1 MTTSTWRYN
10 YPEHPGLE
18 RWLNYGERGLSSDAI
33 VQYLVHGTIPAGF
46 NDPGDPADFRRCEK
60 LLRAVPSLRVEFH
73 RMSKVSPRWAG
84 LVRLWDEIAR
94 SFEEEAPGALDA
106 GCGARWAAP
115 KTYVLMWEV
124 TP

>member
-18 RWLNYGERGLSSDAI
+18 RWLQHGERGMSSNAI
-33 VQYLVHGTIPAGF
+33 VQYLVHGTIVSGF
-46 NDPGDPADFRRCEK
+46 NDPGDLSDFRRCEK

-73 RMSKVSPRWAG
+73 RMAEVSPRWAG
-84 LVRLWDEIAR
+84 LVHRWEEITR
-94 SFEEEAPGALDA
+94 TFEEEAPGALDA
-106 GCGARWAAP
+106 GRLCQWSAP
-115 KTYVLMWEV
+115 KASALMWEV